1 MIRKALILALTTA
14 SLWPMA
20 WTLAAEESP
29 AGWYRD
35 GEALVAERRERLNA
49 ERPARNVILFLG
61 DGMSLSTVSAA
72 RILAGQKAGRSGEE
86 NLLYFEQFPYLALAK
101 TYNTNQQTPDSAGTM
116 TAIVTG
122 IKTFAGALA
131 VDQLASRGDCA
142 SIQGRELVT
151 LLDIANLAGMATGVV
166 TDTRITHAT
175 PAALFARVPDR
186 GWESDSG
193 IPPSQRDLGC
203 HDIALQL
210 IEYDLGG
217 GIDVVLGGG
226 RRAFLSNDQVD
237 PEYPEIAGHRSDG
250 RDLIARWQQRHPRGQ
265 YVWNQAG
272 FDALSSEPQGPILG
286 LFEPSHMHYEIDRPQ
301 DKAGEPS
308 LSEMTRRSIEWLSN
322 DDQGFFLMVEGGRI
336 DHAHHINNA
345 YRALT
350 NTIEFARAIEVA
362 SAMTDADDTLIVV
375 TADHGHAMTFG
386 GYGERGNPIAGLA
399 VRPGDGPVEERI
411 ARDEDGVPITVLRYH
426 DGPGFRGGNR
436 PDFERI
442 DPADPDYSQESTF
455 GVRSASHSGE
465 DVPVYSTGP
474 GAEVL
479 TGVIEQNVIFHA
491 MLQAVPMLAEKA
503 ERLKGAERFPAWE
516 KARRFER
523 EQACSAAQRLTIGE
537 C

>member
-1 MIRKALILALTTA
+1 MIRNSLILALAA

-35 GEALVAERRERLNA
+35 GENLVAERRERLNA

-72 RILAGQKAGRSGEE
+72 RILAGQKAGGSGEE
-86 NLLYFEQFPYLALAK
+86 NLLYFERFPYLALAK

-122 IKTFAGALA
+122 VKTFAGALA
-131 VDQLASRGDCA
+131 VDQRARRGDCA
-142 SIQGRELVT
+142 SIQGNELVT

-175 PAALFARVPDR
+175 PAALYARVPDR
-186 GWESDSG
+186 NWESDNG
-193 IPPSQRDLGC
+193 IPPSQRESGC
-203 HDIALQL
+203 HDIARQL
-210 IEYDLGG
+210 IDYDLGG
-217 GIDVVLGGG
+217 PIDVVLGGG
-226 RRAFLSNDQVD
+226 RRAFMTSETRD
-237 PEYPEIAGHRSDG
+237 PEYPDVPGHRSDG
-250 RDLIARWQQRHPRGQ
+250 RDLISRWQRRFPQGH
-265 YVWNQAG
+265 YVWNQAD
-272 FDALSSEPQGPILG
+272 FDGLPSVLDGPVLG
-286 LFEPSHMHYEIDRPQ
+286 LFEPSHMHYEIDR
-301 DKAGEPS
+301 DGDEAGEPS
-308 LSEMTRRSIEWLSN
+308 LSEMTRRSIEWLSSN
-322 DDQGFFLMVEGGRI
+322 DQGFFLMVEGGRI

-362 SAMTDADDTLIVV
+362 ASMVSLDDTLIVV

-386 GYGERGNPIAGLA
+386 SYGERGNPIAGLA
-399 VRPGDGPVEERI
+399 VRPGDGPAEERI
-411 ARDEDGVPITVLRYH
+411 ARDQDGVPITVLRYH
-426 DGPGFRGGNR
+426 DGPGFRAGNR
-436 PDFERI
+436 PDFDQV
-442 DPADPDYSQESTF
+442 DPTDPDYLQESTF

-465 DVPVYSTGP
+465 DVPVYSIGP

-491 MLQAVPMLAEKA
+491 MLQAVPALAEMT
-503 ERLKGAERFPAWE
+503 ERLRGAEGFPDWQA
-516 KARRFER
+516 ARRYQR